1 MPAESKVFVYQLR
14 VWLLKISPAIWRRLL
29 VRSDSTIAD
38 LHYII
43 QIAMDWTDYHLH
55 QFTIRG
61 KRYGIPRIPGPSF
74 VDNPHQVQLGDF
86 CFRTHE
92 RFLYEYDFRD
102 SWQHEIRV
110 EKQLPLEKK
119 KTYPLC
125 VSGARLAPPEE
136 CGGPWRFMELRQ
148 HYSIG
153 YMAEVL
159 LGILD
164 TEYVGKYREQHR
176 EEIRKFQYWL
186 SCEQFSRHEVNVRL
200 KQYIVGDPA
209 WQKGE
214 VILI

>member
-38 LHYII
+38 LHYIR

-61 KRYGIPRIPGPSF
+61 KRYGVPRIPGPSF

-86 CFRTHE
+86 CFRAHE

-119 KTYPLC
+119 KTYPSFVC
-125 VSGARLAPPEE
+125 
-136 CGGPWRFMELRQ
+136 FQELR
-148 HYSIG
+148 
-153 YMAEVL
+153 
-159 LGILD
+159 
-164 TEYVGKYREQHR
+164 
-176 EEIRKFQYWL
+176 L
-186 SCEQFSRHEVNVRL
+186 S
-200 KQYIVGDPA
+200 G
-209 WQKGE
+209 
-214 VILI
+214 